1 MGQVF
6 ANQFQLFIYF
16 DGLHGVSIGGSPQ
29 RGPHDTNGARRKPIG
44 GTGILMASVS
54 QIVNKSWGVKKCL
67 NKKRLRMQK
76 TRIAFSH
83 TCRVEFR

>member
-29 RGPHDTNGARRKPIG
+29 RGPHDANCARRKSIG

-54 QIVNKSWGVKKCL
+54 QIVHKSWGMKKCL
-67 NKKRLRMQK
+67 NITRLRMK
-76 TRIAFSH
+76 NIRIA
-83 TCRVEFR
+83 